1 MILAPEK
8 NDNLL
13 ATLSEFAYAEYGSAI
28 EMLAAAKNT
37 ESAKLKI
44 GYIFHA
50 LDEYRHTFL
59 ILKVLKNQI
68 DAGVGK
74 FNKNYQF
81 NPGAVIKKGYVDK
94 EGFLI
99 EKLNLQKF
107 VEFVYSNEYLAKEA
121 FDGLKKRISDKNSMK
136 IIQNITL
143 DEQNHSD
150 DSIETLNDIMKD
162 ELGHHGHAKSFY
174 LKHFSET
181 KLKIA
186 FRREK
191 VKNKFRLFYLKNV
204 KFLGKVIDPIIHL
217 IIYCFGK
224 IVNLINV
231 PKSNRDNLME
241 MNEKSII

>member
-1 MILAPEK
+1 MILTPEK

-37 ESAKLKI
+37 NSPKLKI
-44 GYIFHA
+44 GYIHHA

-68 DAGVGK
+68 NGGVGK
-74 FNKNYQF
+74 FNKNYKF
-81 NPGAVIKKGYVDK
+81 NPAAVIKKGYVDK

-121 FDGLKKRISDKNSMK
+121 FDGLKKRISDKSSV
-136 IIQNITL
+136 NIL
-143 DEQNHSD
+143 KDISIDEQNHSD
-150 DSIETLNDIMKD
+150 DSVETLNEIMQD

-174 LKHFSET
+174 VKNFSEA
-181 KLKIA
+181 KLKVA
-186 FRREK
+186 FKREK
-191 VKNKFRLFYLKNV
+191 IKNRLRLFYVKNV
-204 KFLGKVIDPIIHL
+204 SFLGKIFDPIIHFV
-217 IIYCFGK
+217 ISCFGK
-224 IVNLINV
+224 IVNLIKL
-231 PKSNRDNLME
+231 PKTNRNNLIE
-241 MNEKSII
+241 INEKSII